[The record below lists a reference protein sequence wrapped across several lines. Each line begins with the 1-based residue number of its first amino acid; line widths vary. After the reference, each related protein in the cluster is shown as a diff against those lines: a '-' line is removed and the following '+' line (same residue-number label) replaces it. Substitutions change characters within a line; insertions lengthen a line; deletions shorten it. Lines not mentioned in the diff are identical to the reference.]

1 MLKHQSELSLSP
13 HSELYDILIPK
24 DDELRRLNE
33 LVDFSFIYQELIDK
47 YCLGEGR
54 TAVDPVQMFKYLY
67 LKVRFN
73 LSDRDLVV
81 RARTDMAMKFFLGL
95 NPEDPVISPSLLT
108 KFRRQRLKDTDL
120 LQKLLAKTVQIAIDQ
135 GVLKSKTIIVDATH
149 TTSRFNQKSPV
160 EALRNGSRILRK
172 HLYQANPQIKT
183 QLPEKNTLNDL
194 NKERQYT
201 RKLIQTVK
209 AHPEV
214 SQVRGVPEALHSLEE
229 LDDDINEQTQ
239 CSTDQDAKL
248 GHKSKDTAFFG
259 YKTHL
264 GMTTDRIITAAIV
277 TSGEKGDGQF
287 LEDLIEQTKANGVN
301 VEAVI
306 GDRAY
311 SGKQNLELADQKG
324 ITLYS
329 RLNPVISNGSRQTK
343 QTWDYNKD
351 AGMFV
356 CPAGNMA
363 IRKARTGKK
372 NQAKNQARTYYFDIE
387 KCRQCPLQ
395 EGCYTPGAKAKTYS
409 VTIKSEPHQKQ
420 LAFQNTEI
428 FQETVKL
435 RYRIEAKNAEIKTK
449 HGYRIS
455 WSNDIEA
462 MKLQGAMTL
471 FYANME
477 RIMKLMSNK

>member
-214 SQVRGVPEALHSLEE
+214 SQVRGVPEALHSL
-229 LDDDINEQTQ
+229 
-239 CSTDQDAKL
+239 
-248 GHKSKDTAFFG
+248 
-259 YKTHL
+259 
-264 GMTTDRIITAAIV
+264 
-277 TSGEKGDGQF
+277 
-287 LEDLIEQTKANGVN
+287 
-301 VEAVI
+301 
-306 GDRAY
+306 
-311 SGKQNLELADQKG
+311 
-324 ITLYS
+324 
-329 RLNPVISNGSRQTK
+329 
-343 QTWDYNKD
+343 
-351 AGMFV
+351 
-356 CPAGNMA
+356 
-363 IRKARTGKK
+363 
-372 NQAKNQARTYYFDIE
+372 
-387 KCRQCPLQ
+387 
-395 EGCYTPGAKAKTYS
+395 
-409 VTIKSEPHQKQ
+409 
-420 LAFQNTEI
+420 
-428 FQETVKL
+428 
-435 RYRIEAKNAEIKTK
+435 
-449 HGYRIS
+449 
-455 WSNDIEA
+455 
-462 MKLQGAMTL
+462 
-471 FYANME
+471 
-477 RIMKLMSNK
+477 